1 MATTTH
7 PNNFT
12 VTLSIGEQGA
22 TSNSVQLGGW
32 SDAGAVITFPD
43 IEPYANIRQGIDG
56 DLQGTLRSGFGGDVS
71 FEFMSDSPSV
81 QWFQGRLAQLHNEE
95 SVTIQGVV
103 VNSTTG
109 ETCSLVDG
117 LLRVVRPFPNF
128 GSDGSSAMVF
138 TVRFQDI
145 VPDYSGFRP
154 TVIEFRS

>member
-12 VTLSIGEQGA
+12 VTLSIGERGA

-43 IEPYANIRQGIDG
+43 IEPDANIRQGIDG

-109 ETCSLVDG
+109 ETCSLVDCSAWCDPSPTSAAMDH
-117 LLRVVRPFPNF
+117 RRW
-128 GSDGSSAMVF
+128 SSPCASRISSR
-138 TVRFQDI
+138 TTRA
-145 VPDYSGFRP
+145 SAR
-154 TVIEFRS
+154 R